1 MGRVIDARAIASHPV
16 GRILIVWP
24 SLFEGKTIT
33 HLVREISDIC
43 DAHPTLSGDAVEF
56 LVADDSQGRDC
67 ALNELA
73 RDDAR
78 VRIFTPNSRLGH
90 QRGLTAALRH
100 LRGELGKYDA
110 VVTMDAD
117 GEDRPRDVPSLIDPV
132 LDGEADLVRAK
143 RGRRDVG
150 RSFSFGYLIYRTLFK
165 ALTGLRITSGNFAA
179 ASGAWWQQEISSGMW
194 NLTFSGT
201 LASINGRVLDILCH
215 RDARREGASRMNF
228 SSLIGYGLMFAL
240 PFSLRIAVRAAVLAV
255 IASVLAAA
263 MVVIVII
270 LRFFTDTST
279 PGWTTIVAFGSA
291 GVVLI
296 AFVALTSALV
306 LYAST
311 SAARSDSGQL
321 SAS

>member
-1 MGRVIDARAIASHPV
+1 M

-24 SLFEGKTIT
+24 SLDEGRTIS
-33 HLVREISDIC
+33 HLVQEISDIFE
-43 DAHPTLSGDAVEF
+43 AHPALSEHDLEF
-56 LVADDSQGRDC
+56 LVADDSQGRDE
-67 ALNELA
+67 ALNALA
-73 RDDAR
+73 ASDERL
-78 VRIFTPNSRLGH
+78 RIFTPSSRLGH

-100 LRGELGKYDA
+100 VRSELGQYDA
-110 VVTMDAD
+110 VITMDAD
-117 GEDRPRDVPSLIDPV
+117 GEDRPEDIPHLVVPV
-132 LDGEADLVRAK
+132 LNGDADLVRAK
-143 RGRRDVG
+143 RGRRDV
-150 RSFSFGYLIYRTLFK
+150 RHSFSVGYLVYRTLFK

-179 ASGAWWQQEISSGMW
+179 APGTWWHDEIPSGMW

-201 LASINGRVLDILCH
+201 LASINGRVLDVLCH

-240 PFSLRIAVRAAVLAV
+240 PFSLRIAVRAAVLTAL
-255 IASVLAAA
+255 ASVLAAV
-263 MVVIVII
+263 MLVIVIS
-270 LRFFTDTST
+270 LRIFTDTST

-311 SAARSDSGQL
+311 SAARSDSGRI
-321 SAS
+321 SHS